1 MPNLFEHYRDG
12 VSWAKPKIR
21 ISQEQKLA
29 CILPSESI
37 FFKDTNK
44 SSVMPN
50 LFEHYQDGVSWA
62 KPKIRISREQK
73 LACLHFPE
81 KYKKVRTAPYGC
93 RCGGFSADEHVL
105 SERAPAC
112 VSGRRGPE
120 PASQAVSPAA
130 YGREFVR
137 LFRRPG
143 QGNIESKNV
152 DNNEKIVYLRTF
164 VSAAAVRAALPA
176 LLRRAEAAAAAAETW
191 RGR

>member
-21 ISQEQKLA
+21 ISREQKLA

-44 SSVMPN
+44 SQTARAY
-50 LFEHYQDGVSWA
+50 LRR
-62 KPKIRISREQK
+62 KPEYGIRCRQR
-73 LACLHFPE
+73 CVRLHFPE
-81 KYKKVRTAPYGC
+81 KYKKVRTAPCGC

-120 PASQAVSPAA
+120 PALQAAFPAA